1 MLRVYRQRLALY
13 PIAKTGTIK
22 FLKLSSFRAN
32 SLPRIL
38 SLAAASLSIWRN
50 MELNNKTWLQIY
62 VDAMTEK
69 DPYKRLAM
77 VRELRR
83 MPRQDESEDFLEMVR
98 DERSTHRSQ
107 QEGRKTKTA
116 RRR

>member
-1 MLRVYRQRLALY
+1 
-13 PIAKTGTIK
+13 
-22 FLKLSSFRAN
+22 
-32 SLPRIL
+32 
-38 SLAAASLSIWRN
+38 

-69 DPYKRLAM
+69 DPYKRLAL

-83 MPRQDESEDFLEMVR
+83 MPRQDESGDFLERVP
-98 DERSTHRSQ
+98 DERSSHQ
-107 QEGRKTKTA
+107 PQKEARKTKTA